1 MYRSLTW
8 FQVVKMSGEKSK
20 RNSVSRPNSQ
30 KGKENKAKA
39 QKEPQ
44 KPKDNDG
51 DEEMT
56 VVVPPTKAQGEKDAD
71 IAMNGT
77 EENKSEEAPVDPKVK
92 VAAGMFLWY
101 FSS

>member
-1 MYRSLTW
+1 
-8 FQVVKMSGEKSK
+8 MSGEKSK

-30 KGKENKAKA
+30 KGKDNKAKP

-56 VVVPPTKAQGEKDAD
+56 VVVPPAKTQADKDAD
-71 IAMNGT
+71 VAMNGT
-77 EENKSEEAPVDPKVK
+77 DDAKPEETPVDPKVK
-92 VAAGMFLWY
+92 AQAGTCLRWTI
-101 FSS
+101 SLAKS